1 MGRVVIEDQTKER
14 GEREEVAVVV
24 VVAAAEEEEEEEED
38 EVVAVREAAGAAIDG
53 LNNFAGDVNI
63 KNT

>member
-1 MGRVVIEDQTKER
+1 MRTWAGRVVIEDQTKER

-24 VVAAAEEEEEEEED
+24 VVVAAAEEEEEEED

-53 LNNFAGDVNI
+53 LNNFAGDI
-63 KNT
+63 

>member
-1 MGRVVIEDQTKER
+1 MRTWAGRVVIEDQTKER

-24 VVAAAEEEEEEEED
+24 VVVAAAEEEEEEEGD

-53 LNNFAGDVNI
+53 LNNFAGDI
-63 KNT
+63 